1 MFHAFE
7 IGRWSL
13 ASRPASLAAVS
24 FGNGA
29 TWAAVAKR
37 SGGRRLYG
45 FGSTFNSQTGVT
57 CKYMWMGS
65 VKNM

>member
-45 FGSTFNSQTGVT
+45 FGSTFKFPKQV
-57 CKYMWMGS
+57 
-65 VKNM
+65 